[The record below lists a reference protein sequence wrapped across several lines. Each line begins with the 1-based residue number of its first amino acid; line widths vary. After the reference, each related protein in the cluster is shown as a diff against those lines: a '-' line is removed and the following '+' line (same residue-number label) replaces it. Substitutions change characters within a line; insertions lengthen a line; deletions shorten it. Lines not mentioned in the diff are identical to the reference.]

1 MSEQG
6 GTFITFEGIDGCGKS
21 TQVGLLV
28 TALDELGLDNVHLRE
43 PGGTSI
49 SEKIRAL
56 LLDPDNLEMR
66 PETEL
71 LLYEASRAQL
81 VRQVIEPA
89 LKAGKVVLCDRFY
102 DSTFAYQAI
111 ARGLGEELVRRSNE
125 LGSCGFTPQLTVV
138 FDLDPEV
145 AWSRATQGGADRME
159 AEGLAFQSRVR
170 EGYLRAA
177 ELEPWRVV
185 VVDANGTPEQVFS
198 RLVDTLSGVI
208 PELADLD
215 AQAFLAMQADVERAM
230 ADITLSLGQEET
242 NV

>member
-1 MSEQG
+1 
-6 GTFITFEGIDGCGKS
+6 
-21 TQVGLLV
+21 
-28 TALDELGLDNVHLRE
+28 
-43 PGGTSI
+43 
-49 SEKIRAL
+49 
-56 LLDPDNLEMR
+56 
-66 PETEL
+66 
-71 LLYEASRAQL
+71 
-81 VRQVIEPA
+81 
-89 LKAGKVVLCDRFY
+89 
-102 DSTFAYQAI
+102 
-111 ARGLGEELVRRSNE
+111 
-125 LGSCGFTPQLTVV
+125 
-138 FDLDPEV
+138 
-145 AWSRATQGGADRME
+145 ME

>member
-28 TALDELGLDNVHLRE
+28 TALDELGLENVRLRE

-49 SEKIRAL
+49 SEKIRTL

-185 VVDANGTPEQVFS
+185 VVDANGTPDQVFS
-198 RLVDTLSGVI
+198 RLVETLSGVI
-208 PELADLD
+208 PELAGLD